1 MNHNK
6 NMRGGR
12 LRKTTL
18 GIITFAPV
26 LLGAALP
33 NALAGT
39 CTGTA
44 GSYTCTGE
52 EDPQTDT
59 TQTLSAGAGE
69 SLSVTDEGAFSIHT
83 QQGSALV
90 LTAQENSMGTTII
103 LDGGG
108 TITGNLN
115 GIQVQHSSSEDV
127 SITTSGH
134 IRAGDKGIYVYK
146 DNSGDTSITANGH
159 IHAENIGIDVNQ
171 GEPGNILI
179 DVGGRIKSDS
189 GDAISMNGGTTQR
202 LIMRSG
208 SRVEG
213 DITAYADATLELADA
228 AHGHKPPP
236 HAQHGHKPP
245 PPHAQ
250 GGHKPPPRPSAHAQ
264 HGHRPPPPPH
274 HGQHGHRPPPPP
286 HHGQHGHKPPPPPH
300 HGRGHMPP
308 PHPMHGH
315 PPPHP
320 KHASRLDLATLN
332 GFSILEKTGNSLW
345 ELTGEMQTGE
355 EFSSVSF
362 ASGRL
367 RLHHATLRLASGAS
381 LAVPDNGTLE
391 VIGDTTL
398 DGDFEAGGDVE
409 VHLHFKHDNPGRFT
423 IAGDITGDETSNL
436 KIRAHGHVDPGTN
449 INNIIAVEGAARAD
463 AFNLRHFAHGA
474 LAYDLAYDAEAKSW
488 SLNENGFAPNVQTHE
503 TYPAVLTQLVQLS
516 SMLRRFGARK
526 RMNATHRTVWG
537 KIETSHASIE
547 PNNSTLNS
555 NFDIEH
561 SRVRFGI
568 DVPVTQAFNLGT
580 DIVMGSAKTELAAAT
595 GEGNI
600 KTRNFTTSFSALWKH
615 NRFYSDTQVR
625 YANFDSSL
633 HAENKTLASRN
644 DADAWSVSKEI
655 GYNFGFKGLL
665 LTPQAQ
671 LIWNRIDFDSF
682 KLPKHQRVSLKD
694 GSTLVGRLGV
704 AAASK
709 FFHVDA
715 NLRMPIDGRTKT
727 DVSGVTLVN
736 EIENVA
742 VDLGVG
748 FKYPLELPF
757 EENRA
762 AFFGDITTLQ
772 GDEIESYM
780 ANLGLRF
787 DF

>member
-26 LLGAALP
+26 LLGATLP

-59 TQTLSAGAGE
+59 TQTLSAAAGE

-83 QQGSALV
+83 QQGSALM
-90 LTAQENSMGTTII
+90 LSTQTSAMGATIT

-108 TITGNLN
+108 SITANLH
-115 GIQVQHSSSEDV
+115 GIDLDHNNDEDI

-134 IRAGDKGIYVYK
+134 IRAGGKGIYAYK
-146 DNSGDTSITANGH
+146 DSNRGDISITANGH
-159 IHAENIGIDVNQ
+159 IHAENIGIDVVHE
-171 GEPGNILI
+171 GTGNILI
-179 DVGGRIKSDS
+179 DVGGRIRSDND
-189 GDAISMNGGTTQR
+189 DAVSMSGGTTQR
-202 LIMRSG
+202 LILRSG
-208 SRVEG
+208 SRIEG
-213 DITAYADATLELADA
+213 GITATAGATLELADA
-228 AHGHKPPP
+228 AHGHQPPP

-250 GGHKPPPRPSAHAQ
+250 GGH
-264 HGHRPPPPPH
+264 RPPPH
-274 HGQHGHRPPPPP
+274 
-286 HHGQHGHKPPPPPH
+286 HGHKPPPPPH
-300 HGRGHMPP
+300 HGHRPPPHHGHRPP

-320 KHASRLDLATLN
+320 KHASRLDLATLS
-332 GFSILEKTGNSLW
+332 GFNTLEKTGNGLW

-355 EFSSVSF
+355 EFNSVSF

-398 DGDFEAGGDVE
+398 DGDFQPGGDVE

-423 IAGDITGDETSNL
+423 IAGDITGDKTSNL

-449 INNIIAVEGAARAD
+449 INDIIAVEGTARAD
-463 AFNLRHFAHGA
+463 AFDLHHFAHGA
-474 LAYDLAYDAEAKSW
+474 FAYDLGYDAAAKSW

-503 TYPAVLTQLVQLS
+503 TYPAILTQLAQLS

-537 KIETSHASIE
+537 KIETSHARIE

-568 DVPVTQAFNLGT
+568 DVPVTQAINFGA
-580 DIVMGSAKTELAAAT
+580 DVVMGSAKTDLAAAT

-615 NRFYSDTQVR
+615 NRFYSDTQIQ

-633 HAENKTLASRN
+633 HAENRTLASGN
-644 DADAWSVSKEI
+644 DASAWSVAKEI
-655 GYNFGFKGLL
+655 GYSFGFKGFL

-682 KLPKHQRVSLKD
+682 KLPRHQRVSLKD
-694 GSTLVGRLGV
+694 GSTLLGRLGV

-715 NLRMPIDGRTKT
+715 NLRMPLDGRTKT
-727 DVSGVTLVN
+727 DVSGVTFVN

-742 VDLGVG
+742 VDLGIG
-748 FKYPLELPF
+748 FKYPFELPF
-757 EENRA
+757 EETRA
-762 AFFGDITTLQ
+762 AFVGDLATSQ
-772 GDEIESYM
+772 GDEIESYR